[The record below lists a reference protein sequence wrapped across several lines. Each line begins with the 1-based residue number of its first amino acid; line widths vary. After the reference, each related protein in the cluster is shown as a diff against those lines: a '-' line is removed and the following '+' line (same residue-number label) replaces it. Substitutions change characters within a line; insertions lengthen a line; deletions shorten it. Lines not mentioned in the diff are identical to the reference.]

1 MVDKFISDKI
11 SAMMKVNYFISK
23 EKESELKMVD
33 RFISEEV
40 LGVSKDKKSELK
52 MMNTSITEEPSEVK
66 EIKKIISKQRLQTQ
80 DISED
85 IIEPCKN
92 QGLNDRAVP
101 VITAKQQNK
110 GVGVK
115 IKTFLQKY
123 SQRRYKRVA
132 PQQSL
137 AVKEEPSEEETD
149 VAGLKQSVSEEQTRD
164 ILRAVSGKTGWSQ
177 ADRFILLDLKDSN
190 VEKATLSLCK
200 EKILKTAE
208 KPILKRVFSF
218 VGKALSKP
226 FKKS

>member
-1 MVDKFISDKI
+1 M
-11 SAMMKVNYFISK
+11 N
-23 EKESELKMVD
+23 KESELKMVD

-52 MMNTSITEEPSEVK
+52 MMNTSITEEPLEVK
-66 EIKKIISKQRLQTQ
+66 EIKKIISQQRLQTQ

-85 IIEPCKN
+85 ITEPCKN

-123 SQRRYKRVA
+123 IQRRYKRVA

-149 VAGLKQSVSEEQTRD
+149 VAGLKQSVSEEQTLD
-164 ILRAVSGKTGWSQ
+164 ILRAVSGKTGWLQ
-177 ADRFILLDLKDSN
+177 ADRFILLDKRN
-190 VEKATLSLCK
+190 ANAEKATLSLCK